1 MNRMDNDLLAIQE
14 ARILIENAREAQKI
28 LAAFSQEKLDRIVE
42 RMAGEVVKHAREL
55 AMMSQEETGFGKW
68 QDKYIK
74 NMFASDFLCKKI
86 RTMKVVGIIAED
98 KENRTIDV
106 GVPVGVIVALLPSTN
121 PVSTAIYKTL
131 IAIKSG
137 NAIVF
142 SPHPKAKKTTRRVLE
157 ILVRTAEASGLPCGA
172 IGYQRTQAL
181 EGTLGLM
188 NHQDTALIIVTG
200 VPKLVKAAYA
210 AGKPTIYGG
219 PGNGPAFIE
228 RSADIKQAVAD
239 IITSRTFDHGIVSA
253 SEQSVVAE
261 ECIADEV
268 RQELR
273 RNGGCFL
280 SEGEAEQLGKLF
292 LRPDGSVNPDIV
304 GKPAVELARKIG
316 ISVSENTKV
325 LISEQKFVSPTNPYA
340 KEKLCPV
347 LAFYVEKDWF
357 NACER
362 CIELLLND
370 GRGHTL
376 VIHSRNEQVIREFA
390 LKKPVSRVLV
400 NTPATLGG
408 IGGTTNLF
416 PALTLGCGAVGGGF
430 TSDNVSPLNLIN
442 IRKVGYGVRKLED
455 ITCGVPA
462 ESVGSSASAGLTR
475 LTGLNGSLCPGP
487 GYPKERT
494 QDLNELLETLLEQLL
509 PYRNA

>member
-1 MNRMDNDLLAIQE
+1 MNRMDNDLLSIQE
-14 ARILIENAREAQKI
+14 ARILIENAREAQKT
-28 LAAFSQEKLDRIVE
+28 LAAFPQEKLDRIVE
-42 RMAGEVVKHAREL
+42 RIAAEVAKYAREL
-55 AMMSQEETGFGKW
+55 AIMSYEETGFGKW

-74 NMFASDFLCKKI
+74 NIFASNFLYKKI
-86 RTMKVVGIIAED
+86 SKMKVVGIIAED
-98 KENRTIDV
+98 KENQTIDV

-121 PVSTAIYKTL
+121 PVSTTIYKTL

-142 SPHPKAKKTTRRVLE
+142 SPHPKAKKTIRKVLE

-172 IGYQRTQAL
+172 IGYQRTQAV

-188 NHQDTALIIVTG
+188 NHKDTALIMVTG
-200 VPKLVKAAYA
+200 VPKMVKAAYA
-210 AGKPTIYGG
+210 SGKPTIYGG

-239 IITSRTFDHGIVSA
+239 IITSRTFDNGIVSA
-253 SEQSVVAE
+253 SEQSIVAE

-268 RQELR
+268 REELK
-273 RNGGCFL
+273 RNGAYFL
-280 SEGEAEQLGKLF
+280 SAEESAQLGQLF
-292 LRPDGSVNPDIV
+292 LRSDGSANPDIV
-304 GKPAVELARKIG
+304 GNTAVELARKTG
-316 ISVSENTKV
+316 VSVLENTKV
-325 LISEQKFVSPTNPYA
+325 LISEQRFVAPTNPYA

-347 LAFYVEKDWF
+347 LAFYVEKDWL
-357 NACER
+357 NACEK

-416 PALTLGCGAVGGGF
+416 PALTLGCGAGGGGF
-430 TSDNVSPLNLIN
+430 TSDNISPLNLIN
-442 IRKVGYGVRKLED
+442 IRKIGYGVRKLED
-455 ITCGVPA
+455 ITCGLQA
-462 ESVGSSASAGLTR
+462 ESAGLTE
-475 LTGLNGSLCPGP
+475 LTGLNGSFCSGT